1 MLGGAIAPDRV
12 NITLKVIFEKL
23 QCDKSELDQTFLLL
37 KDLKVLF
44 KVFSVKVIVQ
54 DLKDIFSLVCKVL
67 IQD

>member
-37 KDLKVLF
+37 KDLKVF
-44 KVFSVKVIVQ
+44 
-54 DLKDIFSLVCKVL
+54 LKYF
-67 IQD
+67 Q